1 MRVFGHLLKKKIIL
15 FPETHPP
22 ESHIILGLIS
32 YNLSKFIHKELC
44 YWPLTLLAA
53 IPPPPLELTQNF
65 NILRYT
71 FWNFFRSLFFSI
83 VQTLFYFSPDG
94 GRGKGF
100 TMLTRFGVNSILYNE
115 QQNPDQFDMLWVDQ
129 CFPSPYST
137 FPIPPTLTMV
147 CWQQAAWNWQCLPN
161 GIHYHAQTSQNC
173 QNSMYQPSADCLYVS
188 EWFIPPP
195 SLSPSFNNINMI
207 CQWTLEQTGYNL
219 WTICLLNYSTI
230 HV

>member
-1 MRVFGHLLKKKIIL
+1 ML
-15 FPETHPP
+15 PSPPHP
-22 ESHIILGLIS
+22 HRT
-32 YNLSKFIHKELC
+32 NTKFQHTEVYFL
-44 YWPLTLLAA
+44 
-53 IPPPPLELTQNF
+53 
-65 NILRYT
+65 
-71 FWNFFRSLFFSI
+71 NFFQISFFFI

-173 QNSMYQPSADCLYVS
+173 QNSMYQPSADCLYMYQNGL
-188 EWFIPPP
+188 FHPPP
-195 SLSPSFNNINMI
+195 FPLP
-207 CQWTLEQTGYNL
+207 
-219 WTICLLNYSTI
+219 STI
-230 HV
+230 STWSANELWNKQVTTSEPSVYLITVLYM